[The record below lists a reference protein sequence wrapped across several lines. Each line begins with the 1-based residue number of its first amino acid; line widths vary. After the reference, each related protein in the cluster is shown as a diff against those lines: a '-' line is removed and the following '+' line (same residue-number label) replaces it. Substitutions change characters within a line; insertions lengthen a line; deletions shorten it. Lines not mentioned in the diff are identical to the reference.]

1 MKSSHKSRSFKW
13 LLAASLLFSPV
24 SGLSGQADAAG
35 AYTDKLVLQQNSKVM
50 VHNGRQTLA
59 QQPLTAIKGVSYLP
73 LKSIASLYGYKVGY
87 NASSRE
93 ATATLGGKTIR
104 FKLNSADVWVGSDKV
119 KANGATMSQNGST
132 MVPVRT
138 WAQITGSRLSVSG
151 GSITLQ
157 WSTLPQADFAV
168 WPSEIIAGKT
178 QVTYLDRSY
187 HPGGLNIVNERWENR
202 QTVFSTPGQYVVTR
216 WVQDERGQW
225 SEPYSVTVTV
235 KAPNQPPEAYFTT
248 DKSVYRIGEKIEYH
262 DLSTDDR
269 NDIVSRKWSGNE
281 PAFFEPGEKLITLEV
296 TDGEGLT
303 DRITKSVYISDEVLY
318 TKEEFDQ
325 LFTPAGEK
333 YGISGGSV
341 LQIPSVPYTFKSEK
355 AQMVRSNSPETWLE
369 EGIAYDDQLSGN
381 VRFLFH
387 NLNKIGR
394 NVNMY
399 LVATNINSTTAKVGT
414 SSYGSGGPTQYVST
428 AGKLAT
434 DRYMQSLVSKP
445 ATEWT
450 TLKPGESKVIMHGL
464 HSVPIKPNQ
473 VFSAYGDVVTDK
485 LIRFR
490 VVVLDPAKDPV
501 QELDSLSVMPR
512 DGLHVRGT
520 FYEANR
526 ELVITE
532 PLGYEPKRVVLGDR
546 KMDTY
551 LSGIDGTTG
560 RLELNLGNFGVLY
573 HMNLEVAPRT
583 LIALNARG
591 GHYAGS
597 FIINGQVVPVTKN
610 SILKNQNE
618 AAVLYRTGNSPEN
631 VSITFTLA
639 SGSNLPVAM
648 LFLPMPEER
657 R

>member
-248 DKSVYRIGEKIEYH
+248 DKSVYRIGEK
-262 DLSTDDR
+262 
-269 NDIVSRKWSGNE
+269 
-281 PAFFEPGEKLITLEV
+281 
-296 TDGEGLT
+296 
-303 DRITKSVYISDEVLY
+303 
-318 TKEEFDQ
+318 
-325 LFTPAGEK
+325 
-333 YGISGGSV
+333 
-341 LQIPSVPYTFKSEK
+341 
-355 AQMVRSNSPETWLE
+355 SN
-369 EGIAYDDQLSGN
+369 
-381 VRFLFH
+381 
-387 NLNKIGR
+387 
-394 NVNMY
+394 
-399 LVATNINSTTAKVGT
+399 TT
-414 SSYGSGGPTQYVST
+414 
-428 AGKLAT
+428 
-434 DRYMQSLVSKP
+434 
-445 ATEWT
+445 
-450 TLKPGESKVIMHGL
+450 I
-464 HSVPIKPNQ
+464 
-473 VFSAYGDVVTDK
+473 
-485 LIRFR
+485 
-490 VVVLDPAKDPV
+490 
-501 QELDSLSVMPR
+501 
-512 DGLHVRGT
+512 
-520 FYEANR
+520 
-526 ELVITE
+526 
-532 PLGYEPKRVVLGDR
+532 
-546 KMDTY
+546 
-551 LSGIDGTTG
+551 
-560 RLELNLGNFGVLY
+560 
-573 HMNLEVAPRT
+573 
-583 LIALNARG
+583 
-591 GHYAGS
+591 
-597 FIINGQVVPVTKN
+597 
-610 SILKNQNE
+610 
-618 AAVLYRTGNSPEN
+618 
-631 VSITFTLA
+631 
-639 SGSNLPVAM
+639 
-648 LFLPMPEER
+648 
-657 R
+657 